1 MLEPIFKLLQ
11 QRSGLSETQIR
22 EYLSCSK
29 AEVSKWL
36 ANIAQPS
43 AAVLHKLGA
52 LLEKIEAETD
62 QYAMQLCKDSTTQ
75 KKRVFL
81 FQDDK
86 SAQKHGWP
94 TASVYGMVAANLYSA
109 FEGNIEIY
117 YGQTPPT
124 FGVEKGEGTSIEY
137 IQSLIDNDGSIQ

>member
-1 MLEPIFKLLQ
+1 MTEPIFKLLQ
-11 QRSGLSETQIR
+11 RRSGLSETQVS
-22 EYLSCSK
+22 EYLGCGKTKISD
-29 AEVSKWL
+29 WL
-36 ANIAQPS
+36 ANDDQPPKT
-43 AAVLHKLGA
+43 VLRKLGS

-62 QYAMQLCKDSTTQ
+62 KHAMHLCKDSTAK

-86 SAQKHGWP
+86 SAKKHGWP

-124 FGVEKGEGTSIEY
+124 LGVKKGEGTSIEY